1 MQEKQTMAMQDRSAA
16 GTLSG
21 WVFGFIVLAIGLIN
35 TFWGNDPGFGI
46 FLMLLALVYF
56 PPANAIIKRVTGFA
70 IPLAAKILLGVFI
83 IWAAMG
89 VGELLDKMELMRLS
103 F

>member
-1 MQEKQTMAMQDRSAA
+1 MQEKKTITVQNNAVTNSLA
-16 GTLSG
+16 G
-21 WVFGFIVLAIGLIN
+21 WFFGGIVLAIGIIN

-46 FLMLLALVYF
+46 FLMLLAFVYC
-56 PPANAIIKRVTGFA
+56 PPANTLFKQITGFS

-83 IWAAMG
+83 IWAALG
-89 VGELLDKMELMRLS
+89 VGELFDKIALMRMD